1 VNFSDSLRGLSWPSP
16 TTLGSPGGLLVF
28 DNAVRNHQPLRSR
41 WRCQWSS
48 GWGVSWSTRLAI
60 LGGLLCGMLTATAW
74 GDTTDSLVSH
84 HRQWQ
89 AKLVKIYGAGGP
101 KGLESYQSGFLV
113 SEAGHIVTSWSTVLD
128 VSSLR
133 VVTHDG
139 RKDEAEIVGMD
150 PQTEIAV
157 LKTKE
162 PAPDFF
168 SLEATGVDPGTRVGS
183 RVFGLSN
190 LFGIAAG
197 DEALSIQ
204 RGVIMAVAPLSAT
217 RGRMKTLYQGEV
229 LILDVMTN
237 NPGATGGAV
246 VDADGRLLGMLG
258 KELRDDQTNIWL
270 NYAIPVDVIATSVK
284 RILEGKTATLARGGE
299 IQPAA
304 RPHSLLGLGMLLIPD
319 VLPKTPPFVDQILPG
334 SIADRAGVVP
344 NDLILL
350 VNEQRID
357 SRKALESLLIGIDQA
372 DPLRLLVQ
380 RGQELVQL
388 EVKP

>member
-1 VNFSDSLRGLSWPSP
+1 MIFSDSLRGLAWSSP
-16 TTLGSPGGLLVF
+16 TTLGLSEMLLVA
-28 DNAVRNHQPLRSR
+28 DGAVRNHRPLRSLWPYQLSR
-41 WRCQWSS
+41 RR
-48 GWGVSWSTRLAI
+48 GIRWSTSLAI
-60 LGGLLCGMLTATAW
+60 VGGLLGWVLSAAAW
-74 GDTTDSLVSH
+74 GDTTDSLVIH
-84 HRQWQ
+84 QRQWQ

-113 SEAGHIVTSWSTVLD
+113 SEAGHVVTSWSTVLD

-139 RKDEAEIVGMD
+139 RKDDAEVVGMD

-168 SLEATGVDPGTRVGS
+168 SLEATGGDPGTRVGS

-217 RGRMKTLYQGEV
+217 RGRMKTLYQGQV

-284 RILEGKTATLARGGE
+284 RILEGKTATLARGGGSN
-299 IQPAA
+299 
-304 RPHSLLGLGMLLIPD
+304 RRLGLTVYSVSGCC
-319 VLPKTPPFVDQILPG
+319 
-334 SIADRAGVVP
+334 
-344 NDLILL
+344 
-350 VNEQRID
+350 
-357 SRKALESLLIGIDQA
+357 
-372 DPLRLLVQ
+372 
-380 RGQELVQL
+380 
-388 EVKP
+388 

>member
-1 VNFSDSLRGLSWPSP
+1 VIFSDSLRGLAWSSP
-16 TTLGSPGGLLVF
+16 TTLGLSEMLLVA
-28 DNAVRNHQPLRSR
+28 DGAVRNHRPLRSLWPYQLSR
-41 WRCQWSS
+41 RR
-48 GWGVSWSTRLAI
+48 GIRWSTSLAI
-60 LGGLLCGMLTATAW
+60 VGGLLGWVLSAAAW
-74 GDTTDSLVSH
+74 GDTTDSLVIH
-84 HRQWQ
+84 QRQWQ

-113 SEAGHIVTSWSTVLD
+113 SEAGHVVTSWSTVLD

-139 RKDEAEIVGMD
+139 RKDDAEVVGMD

-168 SLEATGVDPGTRVGS
+168 SLEATGGDPGTRVGS

-217 RGRMKTLYQGEV
+217 RGRMKTLYQGQV

-284 RILEGKTATLARGGE
+284 RILEGKTATSARAAQ

-304 RPHSLLGLGMLLIPD
+304 RPHNLLSLGMLLIPD